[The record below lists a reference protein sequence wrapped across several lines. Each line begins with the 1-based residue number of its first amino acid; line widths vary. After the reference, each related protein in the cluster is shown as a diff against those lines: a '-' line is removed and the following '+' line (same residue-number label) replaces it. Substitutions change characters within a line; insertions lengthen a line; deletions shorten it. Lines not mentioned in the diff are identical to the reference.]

1 MQPSTVTSD
10 NHHHMAHFKEP
21 RLKDI
26 WLGAKG
32 LINA

>member
-10 NHHHMAHFKEP
+10 NHYHMAHFKEP